1 MLPRAL
7 LLLLNAAYVFSQ
19 SGRQLSVNS
28 VTVFNATSR
37 PSTQGIA
44 IPAGAN
50 LTLSIALCSLDTT
63 HTFFVTA
70 RADLNTLDPNN
81 SADVTEIV
89 VNEGYGLWSGTLPDG
104 GFLTVEGAGRDV
116 FEVGLSDGG

>member
-7 LLLLNAAYVFSQ
+7 LLLLKAVYVFSQ

-28 VTVFNATSR
+28 VTVFNATSS
-37 PSTQGIA
+37 PSKQEIA

-63 HTFFVTA
+63 PTFFVTA
-70 RADLNTLDPNN
+70 RADLNTLDLNN
-81 SADVTEIV
+81 SANVAEIV

-104 GFLTVEGAGRDV
+104 GFLAVEGASRDI
-116 FEVGLSDGG
+116 FEEGLSDGG